1 MDTQKS
7 SYIAVSI
14 IVAAVLLAF
23 SNRYQISSNRYINQ
37 FDNSEGSIVYR
48 LDKFTGEICMRM
60 TQSTVWTC
68 YLLKDERN

>member
-23 SNRYQISSNRYINQ
+23 SNRYQISSNRYINR

>member
-7 SYIAVSI
+7 FYIAVSI
-14 IVAAVLLAF
+14 VVAAVLVSL

-37 FDNSEGSIVYR
+37 FGNTEGSIVYR

-68 YLLKDERN
+68 YVSQN